1 MGVGDG
7 GRWVRLKIAICIYV
21 SLYAVAKQQENEVF
35 TVNIK

>member
-1 MGVGDG
+1 MEGVGG
-7 GRWVRLKIAICIYV
+7 GSGLKIAICIYV